1 MEWIKDTVDLSEYM
15 SDAPADHRLM
25 PASDWVQDVID
36 DFWKPDET
44 PKVRLPWLKTHGDF
58 NMRPAEVTLWAGIN
72 GHGKSQIVGQAIIG
86 MCDQGQKVGLASLE
100 MPPRR
105 TLGRMA
111 RQCYGSDRPPAEYIR
126 QFCNWTDGK
135 LWVYDHVGSSTPK
148 TIAALIRYAV
158 DKFGIQHFIVDNLMK
173 VVKGEDDY
181 NAQKDFV
188 ETLCVIARD
197 TGCHIHLVLHIKKLK
212 AETDIPNKF
221 DIKGSGAISDLVDNV
236 FMVWRNKGKEAA
248 IRMGEDYSPDD
259 PDCLLILDKQ
269 RHGETEG
276 RYRFYFDN
284 ASMQY
289 MEERNANPTHNKCEV
304 GVSADQVD
312 F

>member
-1 MEWIKDTVDLSEYM
+1 MDWIPDTIDLSNYM
-15 SDAPADHRLM
+15 DEPAPDHKVM
-25 PASDWVQDVID
+25 PASDWIQDVID
-36 DFWKPDET
+36 DFWKPDTT
-44 PKVRLPWLKTHGDF
+44 PRVRLPWLKTHGDF
-58 NMRPAEVTLWAGIN
+58 NMRASEVTLWAGIN
-72 GHGKSQIVGQAIIG
+72 GHGKSQIVGQAILG
-86 MCDQGQKVGLASLE
+86 LCAQGQKVGLASLE
-100 MPPRR
+100 MAPRR

-111 RQCYGSDRPPAEYIR
+111 RQAYGADQPPADYLR
-126 QFCNWTDGK
+126 RFGAWTDGK
-135 LWVYDHVGSSTPK
+135 LWIYDHVGSSNPK

-158 DKFGIQHFIVDNLMK
+158 EKFGVQHFIVDNLMK

-212 AETDIPNKF
+212 SETDVPNKF

-236 FMVWRNKGKEAA
+236 FMVWRNKAKENAM
-248 IRMGEDYSPDD
+248 RMGEGYEADD

-276 RYRFYFDN
+276 RYRFFFDH

-289 MEERNANPTHNKCEV
+289 LEERNAVPTHNKCES
-304 GVSADQVD
+304 GVTAEQVE